1 MMGLVAAMSFMTV
14 PGRLI
19 SEEFV
24 EQAQVT
30 NWPARIAWTA
40 LVIGVIALVLWAM
53 RRGWKARVQRQSD
66 VPAPA
71 APTAE
76 PMEEAIP
83 GLYLGTS
90 VSGDWLDRIAAH
102 GLGVRSRALVDWS
115 ESGVA
120 MHRQGAPSLVIP
132 AADILGVRADSG
144 VAATVR
150 SKDSV
155 VVITW
160 QLGERVVDTGF
171 RADDASGHRTVLDGL
186 MDTFLRE
193 AGA

>member
-1 MMGLVAAMSFMTV
+1 MMDPVAAMSFMTV

-19 SEEFV
+19 SQEFV

-71 APTAE
+71 APTDE
-76 PMEEAIP
+76 PTAEAIP

-102 GLGVRSRALVDWS
+102 GLGVRSRASVDWS
-115 ESGVA
+115 ESGIE

-171 RADDASGHRTVLDGL
+171 RADDSSGHRTVLDGL
-186 MDTFLRE
+186 MGTFPRE
-193 AGA
+193 ARA